1 MKRERRIL
9 ISVVTAALVMV
20 LLCIFFTSD
29 RAVSVKKLKKCVPDE
44 VHFEEDG
51 REQYDFLMEAYG
63 EAPGSIVF
71 YTAHQSVAVYA
82 DGEELYTL
90 ETSDSIWGDTPGW
103 RWCFVELQDG
113 VSRVCVQLTPC
124 YQMAA
129 RQEQIFYIGGGND
142 IYMGLLQ
149 QSMPAF
155 LISMIIGLV
164 GLYITLYWIVINKGN
179 QVDGTLLYLGIFSIL
194 LGLWSANETNMAAL
208 IFVNRQACSYLAF
221 VTLMIMPMP
230 FLLFAKSF
238 LEIHDS
244 RCWKIIFV
252 MDFAVIVLD
261 HILNMTGFYEFRR
274 SLWMTHLII
283 LLVIVYVLVAIINKM
298 VKRQIDQKLKYCVGA
313 LILVFLAAIIDLI
326 GYYRTGNNAGVFGR
340 IAFLIFILL
349 FGIATARQTVASLKK
364 VRRAE
369 ELEQFALNDSMTG
382 IYNRNAYDY
391 YVRNEKQFAGYMI
404 VTFDLNNLKQCNDH
418 YGHRAGDA
426 YLVNAARI
434 IEDNFERYGKCY
446 RIGGDEFCCIIPE
459 GSGCKIRSVLR
470 KLHQDVEILNNKNII
485 PVEVGI
491 ACGCAVATTED
502 TDLEKVRERAD
513 EEMYQKKREMKAAY

>member
-1 MKRERRIL
+1 MKRERGIL

-20 LLCIFFTSD
+20 FLCIFFTSD
-29 RAVSVKKLKKCVPDE
+29 RAVSVKKLKKCVPDA

-51 REQYDFLMEAYG
+51 REQYDFLMEAYD

-90 ETSDSIWGDTPGW
+90 ETSDSIWGETPGW
-103 RWCFVELQDG
+103 RWCFVVLPDG

-129 RQEQIFYIGGGND
+129 HQEQIFYIGGGND

-149 QSMPAF
+149 QSMFAF
-155 LISMIIGLV
+155 LISMIILLV
-164 GLYITLYWIVINKGN
+164 GIYITLYWIVINKGK

-194 LGLWSANETNMAAL
+194 LGLWSANETNMSAL
-208 IFVNRQACSYLAF
+208 IFVNRQAGSYLAF
-221 VTLMIMPMP
+221 VTLMVMPMA
-230 FLLFAKSF
+230 FLLFVKSF
-238 LEIHDS
+238 LEIHDN
-244 RCWKIIFV
+244 RCWKIIFA
-252 MDFAVIVLD
+252 MNFAVIILD
-261 HILNMTGFYEFRR
+261 HILNMTGLYEFRQ
-274 SLWMTHLII
+274 SLWITHLII

-298 VKRQIDQKLKYCVGA
+298 VKRQLDQKLKYCVGM

-349 FGIATARQTVASLKK
+349 FGIMTARQTVASLKK

-369 ELEQFALNDSMTG
+369 ELEQFALNDTMTG
-382 IYNRNAYDY
+382 MYNRNAYDY
-391 YVRNEKQFAGYMI
+391 YVRNEKQFAGYLI
-404 VTFDLNNLKQCNDH
+404 VTFDLNNLKQCNDL

-426 YLVNAARI
+426 YLVNAARM
-434 IEDNFERYGKCY
+434 IEDNFDRYGKCY

-459 GSGCKIRSVLR
+459 GSDCKIQSVLR
-470 KLHQDVEILNNKNII
+470 KLHQDAEILNNKNIV

-491 ACGCAVATTED
+491 ACGCAVATAED

-513 EEMYQKKREMKAAY
+513 EEMYQKKREMKAVY